1 MKMPA
6 PIMPPTP
13 NAIMSHHCSLRSI
26 SAPDRAFTC
35 KEKNRIPA
43 PNDTTTTT
51 PLVKISKLQT
61 FFDHP

>member
-35 KEKNRIPA
+35 KEKIRIPA
-43 PNDTTTTT
+43 RNNTTT
-51 PLVKISKLQT
+51 PLVKINKLQS